1 MHSYED
7 RIRAVELY
15 FRYGKRLTVVVRELG
30 YPSFFQGFPAEDAT
44 DDGLRFGVLYDE

>member
-15 FRYGKRLTVVVRELG
+15 LRYGRRLTVVVRELG
-30 YPSFFQGFPAEDAT
+30 YPSVKQLSRWVRVYVDAG
-44 DDGLRFGVLYDE
+44 D